1 MKKITFVTLVMAFCI
16 AILGS
21 WCSAQTPVAVTDT
34 SKEGSLLIWPKIITT
49 GTLDTYVAISNSYSG
64 SVNVKCYWE
73 MKDDTEVT
81 TNPAIRRGCQNSDF
95 QFKLTSNQ
103 PFVFS
108 AKTGDVLWDNANV
121 KYATPVSSFG
131 EGVGILKCWAV
142 NADATQQISWN
153 YLKGE
158 GIVVDLSGPNYRSAW
173 EYNAY
178 RFAAYN
184 TLGRGKIVGTDAQQ
198 GMINLIGGGA
208 GTYDACPSYI
218 IFDFLADS
226 DNASSDLTLIPCKED
241 LRQEGQ
247 KTLTKATFTIWNEN
261 EVKFTGAH
269 QCFGCFMEV
278 ALDYIRI
285 PQDSTNSKA
294 LKPFSIGRL
303 HTDAARMRVQGLAS
317 SNYCSGSVESPL
329 LGLID
334 TQLTLGVGKYLDRA
348 GTNASVAGKYI
359 NGPVYLQWDPGYESQ
374 EKGRR

>member
-1 MKKITFVTLVMAFCI
+1 MKKITFVTLVMAFFI

-21 WCSAQTPVAVTDT
+21 WCSAQTPVAVTDI

-49 GTLDTYVAISNSYSG
+49 GTLDTYVAISNSWQS
-64 SVNVKCYWE
+64 SVNIKCYWE
-73 MKDDTEVT
+73 MKDYVDTSL
-81 TNPAIRRGCQNSDF
+81 PAIRHGCLNTDF
-95 QFKLTSNQ
+95 QFRLTANQ
-103 PFVFS
+103 PYVFS
-108 AKTGDVLWDNANV
+108 AKTGEGLWGGGGDV
-121 KYATPVSSFG
+121 SGFG
-131 EGVGILKCWAV
+131 EGEGILKCWAV
-142 NADATQQISWN
+142 NSDATEQISWN

-158 GIVVDLSGPNYRSAW
+158 GIVVDLSGASTYSSAW

-184 TLGRGKIVGTDAQQ
+184 TAGRGKIVGTPAQQ

-226 DNASSDLTLIPCKED
+226 ANATSDLTLIPCKED

-278 ALDYIRI
+278 ALDYITI
-285 PQDSTNSKA
+285 PQDSKSIKA
-294 LKPFSIGRL
+294 LKPFNISRL

-334 TQLTLGVGKYLDRA
+334 TQLTLGAGKYLDRA

-359 NGPVYLQWDPGYESQ
+359 NGPVYLQWDPGYESL
-374 EKGRR
+374 ERIKR